1 MQIILNNNLYNTQD
15 KITLSDLIKELNCK
29 RDNIAIAVNL
39 SVIPQSNYQDF
50 VLSENDKVEI
60 VTAFQGG

>member
-15 KITLSDLIKELNCK
+15 KITLNELVKELNCK
-29 RDNIAIAVNL
+29 RDNIAVAVNL
-39 SVIPQSNYQDF
+39 SVIPQSDYNDF
-50 VLSENDKVEI
+50 ALKENDKVEI

>member
-15 KITLSDLIKELNCK
+15 KITLNELVKELKCK
-29 RDNIAIAVNL
+29 RDNIAVAVNL
-39 SVIPQSNYQDF
+39 SVIPQSDYNDF
-50 VLSENDKVEI
+50 VLNENDKVEI

>member
-15 KITLSDLIKELNCK
+15 KITLNELVKELNCK
-29 RDNIAIAVNL
+29 RNNIAIAVNL
-39 SVIPQSNYQDF
+39 SVIPQSDYNDYA
-50 VLSENDKVEI
+50 LNENDKVEI